1 MNEIRVEHGAP
12 NDEELAA
19 AIAVVTAALAQ
30 AQQEADSETGATIST
45 WNRNRGMLRSPLT
58 AGEGQWQASFRNGL
72 R

>member
-12 NDEELAA
+12 TDEELAA
-19 AIAVVTAALAQ
+19 AIAVVTSALAQ
-30 AQQEADSETGATIST
+30 AQQEAESESGVATST
-45 WNRNRGMLRSPLT
+45 WNRNRGMLRSPLS